1 MKVSARTSALV
12 IGVLLLVL
20 TGPAAVAQNGNTLQ
34 GGQTVGVSSVGAVGL
49 ARTTAQLMRAQAI
62 ALPSSSPTWRMM
74 RTKLELPDRRNLPQ
88 DPDAAA
94 VPSMPAPGTG
104 DVARSARR
112 ALAQTPSLIF
122 NGATLADTGAFP
134 PDSMGAVGPTQF
146 VVFVNGRLRTFNK
159 TTGVA
164 DAVINI
170 DPDVFFATVMTPP
183 PGGSGINFTTDPQ
196 VRYDRLS
203 GRWILSIIDV
213 PSTSPA
219 SAGDV
224 PNRLLIAVSDN
235 ASAGVITGGTVWT
248 FY

>member
-1 MKVSARTSALV
+1 MA
-12 IGVLLLVL
+12 
-20 TGPAAVAQNGNTLQ
+20 
-34 GGQTVGVSSVGAVGL
+34 
-49 ARTTAQLMRAQAI
+49 AQAI
-62 ALPSSSPTWRMM
+62 ALPSSSAQWRMM

-170 DPDVFFATVMTPP
+170 DPDVSFATVMTPP
-183 PGGSGINFTTDPQ
+183 PGASGINFPTEPQ
-196 VRYDRLS
+196 VRYDRLTQRS
-203 GRWILSIIDV
+203 ILSIIAV
-213 PSTSPA
+213 PSTSSATVGDLPNPLLLALSHPA
-219 SAGDV
+219 
-224 PNRLLIAVSDN
+224 LAV
-235 ASAGVITGGTVWT
+235 VL
-248 FY
+248 